1 MQSHEGSGTDKR
13 GQPFADE
20 MFFLVQ
26 MNSLEGPLLGF
37 HRVFSGVERKVSFE
51 VSVEARS
58 CPAEDTSHV
67 FTIKPAGFRDTL
79 EVVVTY
85 NCICGCTG
93 WAEQESSKCS
103 GNGTYACGLCE
114 CDPGYLGAKCECEE
128 GANGNMYHNMCRE
141 VEGKPICSG
150 RGECSCNQCICY
162 ESEFGNIYGSFCEC
176 DDFSCARYKGVL
188 CSGHG
193 ECHCG
198 ECKCHAGYIG
208 DNCNCSTETDSCVSN
223 DGQMCSG
230 RGNCVCGKCQC
241 TEPGAFGETCEKCP
255 TCPGVCSTK
264 RDCIECKLFNSG
276 RLADNQ
282 TCQKHCKDEII
293 TPVDVLKTDDQNSVL
308 CAYPV
313 NDCVMK
319 FTYSELASG
328 KSNLTVLREPECGSA
343 PDVLTILLVVGGSIL
358 LIGIVLLAI
367 WKLLV
372 TIHDRREF
380 ARFQSERS
388 RARYEMASNPLYRKP
403 ISTHSLDFTFNKLN
417 KSYNGTVD

>member
-1 MQSHEGSGTDKR
+1 GHLQSPALARDA
-13 GQPFADE
+13 ADT
-20 MFFLVQ
+20 
-26 MNSLEGPLLGF
+26 SPLLL
-37 HRVFSGVERKVSFE
+37 
-51 VSVEARS
+51 
-58 CPAEDTSHV
+58 P
-67 FTIKPAGFRDTL
+67 
-79 EVVVTY
+79 
-85 NCICGCTG
+85 
-93 WAEQESSKCS
+93 
-103 GNGTYACGLCE
+103 
-114 CDPGYLGAKCECEE
+114 
-128 GANGNMYHNMCRE
+128 
-141 VEGKPICSG
+141 
-150 RGECSCNQCICY
+150 
-162 ESEFGNIYGSFCEC
+162 
-176 DDFSCARYKGVL
+176 
-188 CSGHG
+188 SGHG

-208 DNCNCSTETDSCVSN
+208 DNCNCSTKTDSCVSS

-230 RGNCVCGKCQC
+230 RGTCICGKCQC

-293 TPVDVLKTDDQNSVL
+293 TTVDVLETDDPNAIL

-313 NDCVMK
+313 NNCVMK

-328 KSNLTVLREPECGSA
+328 KSNLTVLKEPACSSA
-343 PDVLTILLVVGGSIL
+343 PSTVTIVLAVIGSVVFIGILL
-358 LIGIVLLAI
+358 LAL

-380 ARFQSERS
+380 DRFQSERS

-403 ISTHSLDFTFNKLN
+403 ISTHNVEFTFNKLN